1 MKKLAM
7 LQQKHL
13 YLRPYICLDNKLN
26 SSVHEKLLILGKSW
40 ANFFTQY
47 TNIDK
52 VEIFHVLQPS
62 LFHKKIP
69 ASVANGSHQDRGP
82 CFLHFFLIN
91 ILPFSAEK

>member
-13 YLRPYICLDNKLN
+13 YLGPYICLDNILN

-62 LFHKKIP
+62 LSIRKSLQVLQMARIKI
-69 ASVANGSHQDRGP
+69 VARA
-82 CFLHFFLIN
+82 FYIFFL
-91 ILPFSAEK
+91 